1 MLLWRY
7 LYLSRSRTRA
17 GVLDC
22 ALQAVTGQGEV
33 TAVPGVTC
41 LTFRLGTEL
50 LIVVLHKAA
59 SFKVKQDVGIFIPG
73 ILYPRSDGVMSFFSS
88 HKASLPIVQLSFCF
102 YPHPV
107 NFWTPFFSP
116 VSQGCPLTISTSLFA
131 ALLGGTYSKKENA
144 LPTCLA
150 WTAFVNLVDKISRNL
165 LKLCGYFTY

>member
-73 ILYPRSDGVMSFFSS
+73 ILYPRRDGVMSYFLFPQ
-88 HKASLPIVQLSFCF
+88 SLPPHCSSYNSPSAFLPIPSIFWPHFYLLSLKDVPWPFLPLF
-102 YPHPV
+102 LLLFSAVHTVKKRMRYLPV
-107 NFWTPFFSP
+107 
-116 VSQGCPLTISTSLFA
+116 
-131 ALLGGTYSKKENA
+131 
-144 LPTCLA
+144 
-150 WTAFVNLVDKISRNL
+150 
-165 LKLCGYFTY
+165 

>member
-73 ILYPRSDGVMSFFSS
+73 IL
-88 HKASLPIVQLSFCF
+88 
-102 YPHPV
+102 
-107 NFWTPFFSP
+107 
-116 VSQGCPLTISTSLFA
+116 
-131 ALLGGTYSKKENA
+131 
-144 LPTCLA
+144 
-150 WTAFVNLVDKISRNL
+150 
-165 LKLCGYFTY
+165 

>member
-88 HKASLPIVQLSFCF
+88 HKASLPIVLRTTLLLLFS
-102 YPHPV
+102 PPV

-131 ALLGGTYSKKENA
+131 ALLGGTVHTVKKRMRY
-144 LPTCLA
+144 LP
-150 WTAFVNLVDKISRNL
+150 V
-165 LKLCGYFTY
+165 